1 MVIPSFAD
9 VQAAHARIRDHVHRT
24 LVFTCSS
31 LDRLTGSELHLKC
44 ENFQKT
50 GAFKFRGATNAVYSL
65 AEREAER
72 GVVTH
77 SSGNH
82 GAALACAAQTRGI
95 PATVVMPRDAPRVK
109 QEAVRGYGATIRF
122 CEPTLEAREQAA
134 EAVLS
139 ETGGVLI
146 HPFNDERIICGQ
158 ATAAVELLE
167 DVPDLDAVLA
177 PVGGGGLLSGTLIA
191 AKKGASRQ
199 VRVVACEPANVD
211 DAFRSWKSGAIQPL
225 VRTDTIAD
233 GLRTSLGEKTF
244 AVIRELVDEIAV
256 VSEER
261 ILEATWLLL
270 ERAKLVVEPSG
281 AVPLAVLLEGS
292 TAVDLR
298 GRKVGLILSGGNVDL
313 KALRAI
319 GDSTES

>member
-1 MVIPSFAD
+1 MIPSFAD
-9 VQAAHARIRDHVHRT
+9 VQEAHARIRDHVHRT
-24 LVFTCSS
+24 PVHTCSS
-31 LDRLTGSELHLKC
+31 LDQLTGSEIYLKC
-44 ENFQKT
+44 ENLQKT

-65 AEREAER
+65 PDDEARR

-82 GAALACAAQTRGI
+82 GAALACAARARGI
-95 PATVVMPRDAPRVK
+95 PATVVMPRNAPGVK
-109 QEAVRGYGATIRF
+109 QAAVRGYGATIRF
-122 CEPTLEAREQAA
+122 CEPTLEARERTA
-134 EAVLS
+134 EAVLR

-167 DVPDLDAVLA
+167 EVADLDAILV

-191 AKKGASRQ
+191 VKKGPARPGI
-199 VRVVACEPANVD
+199 RVVACEPEKVD
-211 DAFRSWKSGAIQPL
+211 DAYRSWKSGGIVP
-225 VRTDTIAD
+225 VGKTDTIAD

-244 AVIRELVDEIAV
+244 AVIRELIDEIAL
-256 VSEER
+256 VSEEK

-281 AVPLAVLLEGS
+281 AVPLAALLQRSPEVSLEGK
-292 TAVDLR
+292 
-298 GRKVGLILSGGNVDL
+298 KVGLILSGGNVDL
-313 KALRAI
+313 KALRSLD
-319 GDSTES
+319 DS